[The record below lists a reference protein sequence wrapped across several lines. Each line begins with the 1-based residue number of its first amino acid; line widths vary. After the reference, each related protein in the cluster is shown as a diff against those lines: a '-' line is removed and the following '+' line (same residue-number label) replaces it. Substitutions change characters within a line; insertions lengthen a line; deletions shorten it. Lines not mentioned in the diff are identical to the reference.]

1 MHHILFYEVVADYIE
16 RRAPYRAEHLQ
27 LARDAHERGDLV
39 MAGALTDPPD
49 GAVLVFSTPEAA
61 QAFAA
66 SDPYVKNGLIAKWKV
81 RAWNTVIP

>member
-1 MHHILFYEVVADYIE
+1 
-16 RRAPYRAEHLQ
+16 
-27 LARDAHERGDLV
+27 